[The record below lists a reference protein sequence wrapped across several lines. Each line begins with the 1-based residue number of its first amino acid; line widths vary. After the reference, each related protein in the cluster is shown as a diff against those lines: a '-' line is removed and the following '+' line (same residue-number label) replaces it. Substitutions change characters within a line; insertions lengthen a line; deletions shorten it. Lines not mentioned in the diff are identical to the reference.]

1 MCLMIVGICTIELYI
16 PTSHSLKDKR
26 RVVKSLIERVKN
38 KFNVSI
44 AEVDRQDN
52 WQHAVLGMATVSNE
66 SVHVRQTLNTITKF
80 IENNED
86 LSEVVNITTE
96 IL

>member
-1 MCLMIVGICTIELYI
+1 MIVGLCTLELYI
-16 PTSHSLKDKR
+16 PTAHSLKDKR

-52 WQHAVLGMATVSNE
+52 WQHAVIGMATVSNE
-66 SVHVRQTLNTITKF
+66 SVHVQQTLNTVTKF
-80 IENNED
+80 IENNEEMA
-86 LSEVVNITTE
+86 EVINVCIE
-96 IL
+96 II

>member
-1 MCLMIVGICTIELYI
+1 MIVGLCTVELYI
-16 PTSHSLKDKR
+16 ASSHSLKDKR
-26 RVVKSLIERVKN
+26 RVIKSLTERIKN

-52 WQHAVLGMATVSNE
+52 WQHAVLGMASVSNE
-66 SVHVRQTLNTITKF
+66 RSHLDQTLNNITRF
-80 IENNED
+80 IENNEFA
-86 LSEVVNITTE
+86 EVVNITTE

>member
-1 MCLMIVGICTIELYI
+1 MIVGLCTLELYI
-16 PTSHSLKDKR
+16 PTAHSLKDKR

-52 WQHAVLGMATVSNE
+52 WQHAVIGMATVSNE
-66 SVHVRQTLNTITKF
+66 SVHVQQTLNTVTKF
-80 IENNED
+80 IENNEEMA
-86 LSEVVNITTE
+86 EVINVSIE
-96 IL
+96 II